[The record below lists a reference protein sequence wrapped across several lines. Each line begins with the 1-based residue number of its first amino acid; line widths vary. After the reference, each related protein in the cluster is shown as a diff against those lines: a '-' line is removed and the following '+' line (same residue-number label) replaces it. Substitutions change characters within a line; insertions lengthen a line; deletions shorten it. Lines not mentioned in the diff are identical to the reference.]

1 VTYRLLIP
9 VTPGELLDRITI
21 LRIKLRRIED
31 RAKLA
36 KVGAELHQVTDVW
49 DNSPYAI
56 RMSAEIIRCWRELQA
71 ANEDIWD
78 AENEIRASDNGFI
91 SEPAKRARDA
101 NNKRTELKARINEEL
116 GLETSEVKEY
126 KEV

>member
-1 VTYRLLIP
+1 MTYRLLIP